1 MNYGI
6 GNVKGK
12 SSGGGG
18 GGIPVITL
26 QASQMIDQTHIQF
39 TEEQYNTIV
48 ANGCFYLDLL
58 GSQQLLMT
66 CVNASNLAD
75 IQCYNISQ
83 TGSGLQL
90 ATIDLNKTTYIGV
103 LGISPYPQAKQ
114 LYQHNIKISQ
124 SFQMTGNWDE
134 TIDIFL
140 KITNDSSTEIN
151 TYNQI
156 ENFLKNN
163 NFRWNTDYSW
173 GYCYPYEANGS
184 VYDAIADKEYSI
196 RGIYALY
203 SANSGAFQKVQFIIR
218 RNTHPVTFM
227 YIDSSALVRDK
238 VIAL

>member
-26 QASQMIDQTHIQF
+26 QASQMISQTQIQF
-39 TEEQYNTIV
+39 TQDQYNTIV

-90 ATIDLNKTTYIGV
+90 ATIDLNKSTYIGV

-114 LYQHNIKISQ
+114 LYQHNVSFVYSYNNDKVRLGFTIISDVPTEFDKNDFATWLTNAGYDGLNKIIMPSGYVYSTSLYGVNGFGFISSSQ
-124 SFQMTGNWDE
+124 NFIVNYYLGSTS
-134 TIDIFL
+134 
-140 KITNDSSTEIN
+140 TNQQWALSSTNYTI
-151 TYNQI
+151 
-156 ENFLKNN
+156 
-163 NFRWNTDYSW
+163 TD
-173 GYCYPYEANGS
+173 N
-184 VYDAIADKEYSI
+184 VV
-196 RGIYALY
+196 AL
-203 SANSGAFQKVQFIIR
+203 
-218 RNTHPVTFM
+218 
-227 YIDSSALVRDK
+227 
-238 VIAL
+238 

>member
-18 GGIPVITL
+18 IPVITL
-26 QASQMIDQTHIQF
+26 EASQMVDSTHIQF

-48 ANGCFYLDLL
+48 NNGAFYLDIL

-114 LYQHNIKISQ
+114 LYQHNIQ
-124 SFQMTGNWDE
+124 LNGT
-134 TIDIFL
+134 L
-140 KITNDSSTEIN
+140 IN
-151 TYNQI
+151 TTSTITLMFTIISSSNLPFVKSNDYVSGTNQ
-156 ENFLKNN
+156 NLNQWLKDNHFTLGIKYFN
-163 NFRWNTDYSW
+163 
-173 GYCYPYEANGS
+173 ANGATS
-184 VYDAIADKEYSI
+184 NNSFAI
-196 RGIYALY
+196 GIATSGDNYFY
-203 SANSGAFQKVQFIIR
+203 THYGSNNSPSQLV
-218 RNTHPVTFM
+218 NTTL
-227 YIDSSALVRDK
+227 IDD
-238 VIAL
+238 VITI